1 FAPST
6 VEPPP
11 LLTFFNVTVS
21 LANANT
27 YSTCVCVCVTDLT
40 TCPCPLIP
48 LEPLTEP
55 APQTC
60 YTDTFRYTCIPGYVR
75 KAGTSNLIRCKRL
88 NGSVNWTT
96 ASLQCIRKKTQ
107 PPHRLPLCGSSGP
120 VVQRSS
126 GPVVRWSG
134 GPAVRWS
141 SGPVVQRSGGPA
153 VRWSGGPVVHLQVR
167 TPVVHV
173 SSFPSGSSRSPQT
186 QNESIQTRAP
196 EGTEPEPTDQRS
208 PEGQTLSGDQPII
221 CGSYTVQTHT
231 SQVQVWP
238 HLLDTL

>member
-1 FAPST
+1 MDRTRLS
-6 VEPPP
+6 VSVCG
-11 LLTFFNVTVS
+11 VTVC
-21 LANANT
+21 LLL
-27 YSTCVCVCVTDLT
+27 VCSQAHNLT

-96 ASLQCIRKKTQ
+96 ASLQCIPDPRRRET
-107 PPHRLPLCGSSGP
+107 LPTEG
-120 VVQRSS
+120 
-126 GPVVRWSG
+126 
-134 GPAVRWS
+134 AVTR
-141 SGPVVQRSGGPA
+141 
-153 VRWSGGPVVHLQVR
+153 
-167 TPVVHV
+167 
-173 SSFPSGSSRSPQT
+173 SSRSPQT

-208 PEGQTLSGDQPII
+208 PEGQTLSGLNQTTAAVIV
-221 CGSYTVQTHT
+221 CAALTVTCALVGVVFVCYRRRSSHA
-231 SQVQVWP
+231 
-238 HLLDTL
+238 TLVATEEEQMSAIPAPQ